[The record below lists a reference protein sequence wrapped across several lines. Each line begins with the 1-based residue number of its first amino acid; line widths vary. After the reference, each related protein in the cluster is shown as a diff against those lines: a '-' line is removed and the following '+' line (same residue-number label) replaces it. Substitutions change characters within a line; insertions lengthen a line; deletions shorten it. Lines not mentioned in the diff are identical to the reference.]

1 MATIHK
7 KVGRGNATNYGVDNQ
22 KTFLLEK
29 ECLEKLAKNYECSCG
44 LNTFHFPKIV
54 CSYDIPHE
62 RGFVLTHCGNDLY
75 YIWKKI
81 YQSGQDRREIPV
93 LEDQVNCI
101 IRSLELNNI
110 KHLDMNKSAQLS
122 GSNLCLNSKGV
133 LSLIDF
139 DIASIGQSYLSKEF
153 AKVAE
158 RNWTGYEGFKIKI
171 LDICKQIAR

>member
-1 MATIHK
+1 M
-7 KVGRGNATNYGVDNQ
+7 
-22 KTFLLEK
+22 LEK

-54 CSYDIPHE
+54 CSYDIPNE
-62 RGFVLTHCGNDLY
+62 RGFVLTDCGNDLY
-75 YIWKKI
+75 YFWKKI
-81 YQSGQDRREIPV
+81 YIEGRNRWNDDKLRNKIPV

-110 KHLDMNKSAQLS
+110 QHLDMGKKSTALN
-122 GSNLCLNSKGV
+122 GSNLCLSRKGV

-153 AKVAE
+153 ENKADKD
-158 RNWTGYEGFKIKI
+158 WPGYEGFKIKI
-171 LDICKQIAR
+171 LDVCKQIAK